1 VPHPLEQLKLQEK
14 LLLLDGASSQG
25 DEMTDQVQEIEQ
37 HVEALKSQLAE
48 EQSKLARLAND
59 KSADERIHAKADSQ
73 SS

>member
-25 DEMTDQVQEIEQ
+25 EGMTDQVQEIEQ
-37 HVEALKSQLAE
+37 HVEALKSELAE

-59 KSADERIHAKADSQ
+59 KSADERIHEKADSH

>member
-25 DEMTDQVQEIEQ
+25 EGMTDQVQEIEQ
-37 HVEALKSQLAE
+37 HVEALKSELAE

-59 KSADERIHAKADSQ
+59 KSADERIHEKADSQ
-73 SS
+73 SL